1 VSAVLP
7 QPTRT
12 DVPVGA
18 QVGGHRLLE
27 VLGRGRH
34 SVVYLAQRP
43 GDGARVALKVAT
55 GVSFADEHALLRS
68 LAHPNRVRV
77 NGHGVDAGRGWLVME
92 HARGTLADVSTPR
105 SFAQVARLLAQAAG
119 ALAALHARGWVHRD
133 VKPANLLL
141 RVDGDIALCDLGDAV
156 QGGQLDARADGAVIG
171 SPRYA
176 APEQRGGEAAH
187 PSADVYSL
195 GVVLFEQLTGHAPF
209 PGTTLAEIAAQH
221 LLAPVPRLPAAC
233 ARWQPLLDAMLAK
246 DPLHRPRATQAA
258 HYRELM

>member
-7 QPTRT
+7 QPTRI
-12 DVPVGA
+12 DAPVGS

-43 GDGARVALKVAT
+43 GDGARVALKVAV
-55 GVSFADEHALLRS
+55 GVTFAGEHALLRS

-77 NGHGVDAGRGWLVME
+77 NGHGLDQGRGWLAME
-92 HARGTLADVSTPR
+92 HACGTLADAPTPR
-105 SFAQVARLLAQAAG
+105 SSAQVASLLAHAAG

-141 RVDGDIALCDLGDAV
+141 RANGEIALADLGDAV
-156 QGGQLDARADGAVIG
+156 RAGQQDARADGAVVG

-176 APEQRGGEAAH
+176 APEQRGGAAAH

-221 LLAPVPRLPAAC
+221 LFAPVPRLPAAC
-233 ARWQPLLDAMLAK
+233 AHWQPLLDAMLAK
-246 DPLHRPRATQAA
+246 DPSHRPRATQAA
-258 HYRELM
+258 HYREST